1 MFKKSF
7 VLASLAVLGLAPA
20 AYADTVNDAG
30 SLYTL
35 TYSATGTPN
44 VYDFVLQINTNGYA
58 PGGTDTTNV
67 LNAVAIN
74 VAKDASDYTSLAV
87 LQAPAGY
94 DTALQNGALGAG
106 GCNDNSSAYLCLAYT
121 GAGTG
126 VPVAGSDGKND
137 TYTFIFQIG
146 VMDPSD
152 LTTKPGGA
160 NFKALY
166 GTSGAPLNGRNTD
179 VYTDP
184 ITLTTTTPEPGSLAL
199 LGTGVLGV
207 AGALRR
213 RLKV

>member
-1 MFKKSF
+1 MLKKSF

-20 AYADTVNDAG
+20 AYADSVTDTG
-30 SLYTL
+30 SVYTL

-58 PGGTDTTNV
+58 PSDGTNV

-74 VAKDASDYTSLAV
+74 VAKDASDYTSFSV
-87 LQAPAGY
+87 LQAPTGY

-106 GCNDNSSAYLCLAYT
+106 AQGCNGNNSAYLCLAYV
-121 GAGTG
+121 GAGNG
-126 VPVAGSDGKND
+126 VPVDGDDGMDD

-146 VMDPSD
+146 VDPGD
-152 LTTKPGGA
+152 LTTKADGA
-160 NFKALY
+160 NIKAFY
-166 GTSGAPLNGRNTD
+166 GTSGAPLNARNTD
-179 VYTDP
+179 TYTEDA
-184 ITLTTTTPEPGSLAL
+184 TLTATTPEPGSLAL

-213 RLKV
+213 RMKL

>member
-1 MFKKSF
+1 MLKQSF

-20 AYADTVNDAG
+20 AYADSVTDTG
-30 SLYTL
+30 SVYTL

-44 VYDFVLQINTNGYA
+44 VYDFVLEINTNGYA

-74 VAKDASDYTSLAV
+74 VAKNAADYTSFSV
-87 LQAPAGY
+87 LQEPTGY
-94 DTALQNGALGAG
+94 DSSLQNGGLGAG
-106 GCNDNSSAYLCLAYT
+106 GCNDNNSAYLCLAYT

-146 VMDPSD
+146 VTDPSD
-152 LTTKPGGA
+152 LTTNTGA
-160 NFKALY
+160 ANIKALY
-166 GTSGAPLNGRNTD
+166 GTSGAALNARNTD
-179 VYTDP
+179 AYTEDV
-184 ITLTTTTPEPGSLAL
+184 TLTGTTPEPGSLAL

-213 RLKV
+213 RLKA